1 MALSKSW
8 GEAGR
13 WLLNT
18 LVSFPLPIRSRAR
31 RISGWN
37 RMTSTRIP
45 HSTTRFSSQLVAVS
59 WMAEASHMVRIS
71 TMIPFSTRPELVF
84 RMNQKI

>member
-1 MALSKSW
+1 MALSRSW
-8 GEAGR
+8 DEAGR

-18 LVSFPLPIRSRAR
+18 LASFPLPIRSRAR

-37 RMTSTRIP
+37 RMTSTRMP

-59 WMAEASHMVRIS
+59 
-71 TMIPFSTRPELVF
+71 
-84 RMNQKI
+84 